1 MTHRISF
8 LFVILALSLLTSTG
22 NASPEMQ
29 QGAAMTIIPVHEAA
43 RRDPAD
49 MFGIYS
55 RDAQR
60 PTSFCMRSG

>member
-22 NASPEMQ
+22 NQ

-60 PTSFCMRSG
+60 PTSLCMRSG

>member
-29 QGAAMTIIPVHEAA
+29 QGAAMTII
-43 RRDPAD
+43 
-49 MFGIYS
+49 YS
-55 RDAQR
+55 SAGSCAPR
-60 PTSFCMRSG
+60 PG